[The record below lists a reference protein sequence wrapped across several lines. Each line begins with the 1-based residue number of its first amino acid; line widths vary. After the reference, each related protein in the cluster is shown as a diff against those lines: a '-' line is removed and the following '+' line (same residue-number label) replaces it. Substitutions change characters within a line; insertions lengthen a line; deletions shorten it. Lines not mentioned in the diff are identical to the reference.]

1 MRRVVSLFLPT
12 WPADRFRRRTDLSR
26 DEPLVTA
33 ARQGARRVVMAVDDA
48 ASRHGLKPGMTVADA
63 QTLVPGLT
71 VAEADPEGDRVALA
85 GLAAWAM
92 RRYSPIVS
100 PDPPDGILIDSTG
113 CDHLFGGEH
122 AMLADMYARLSRGG
136 IAARAAVAG
145 TPGAAYAVARVLAD
159 PIRIVA
165 QGDTEQALRP
175 LPVAA
180 LRLPQ
185 EVVAGLF
192 DLGFKQIGQ
201 ILDAP
206 CSALAVRFGPIVGQ
220 KLAWALGTTPE
231 LIAPHLP
238 ENLPQRRLV
247 FAEPLASPTS
257 LERAARDLAHQIAA
271 DLERR
276 AIGARCLDLLFERVD
291 NSIQAI
297 RVGLAQASRDPHH
310 FMRLLRGRLET
321 IDPGFG
327 IDAASLVTA
336 HVEPLPSQQLATGLS
351 GITRASDISELVDR
365 LTSLPSVRQ
374 VLRLAPVE
382 SDLPH
387 RSVQRLQALAP
398 PAQQTWPAWP
408 RPTRLIDPPE
418 LIMAI
423 PPDAP
428 DVFVWRGRAHRIC
441 KCDGPERIHGEWW
454 QAPREETATK
464 DYYRVED
471 ETGAQF
477 WIVRSGDAWH
487 VQGLFG

>member
-1 MRRVVSLFLPT
+1 M
-12 WPADRFRRRTDLSR
+12 A
-26 DEPLVTA
+26 
-33 ARQGARRVVMAVDDA
+33 AVDDA
-48 ASRHGLKPGMTVADA
+48 ARRHSLKPGMTVADA
-63 QTLVPGLT
+63 QTFVPDLT
-71 VAEADPEGDRVALA
+71 VMEADPAGDDAALA
-85 GLAAWAM
+85 MFAAWAV

-122 AMLADMYARLSRGG
+122 AMLADMHASLSRGG
-136 IAARAAVAG
+136 ISVCAAVAD

-185 EVVAGLF
+185 EIVAGLF
-192 DLGFKQIGQ
+192 DLGFREIGQ
-201 ILDAP
+201 VLDSP
-206 CSALAVRFGPIVGQ
+206 RTALAVRFGAAVGQ
-220 KLAWALGTTPE
+220 KLAWALGATPE
-231 LIAPHLP
+231 LIAPYLP
-238 ENLPQRRLV
+238 ENLPRQRLV
-247 FAEPLASPTS
+247 FAEPLASPAS
-257 LERAARDLAHQIAA
+257 LERAARDLAKQIAA

-276 AIGARCLDLLFERVD
+276 AMGARCLDLLFERVD

-297 RVGLAQASRDPHH
+297 RVGLAQASRNPDHL
-310 FMRLLRGRLET
+310 MRLLRGRLET

-327 IDAASLVTA
+327 IDAASLIA
-336 HVEPLPSQQLATGLS
+336 AQVEPLPSQQIATVL
-351 GITRASDISELVDR
+351 SDIGPETDMSELVDR
-365 LTSLPSVRQ
+365 LTSLPTVRQ
-374 VLRLAPVE
+374 VLRFAPVE
-382 SDLPH
+382 SDLPQ

-398 PAQQTWPAWP
+398 PAGQTWPSWP

-418 LIMAI
+418 LITAI
-423 PPDAP
+423 PHDAP
-428 DVFVWRGRAHRIC
+428 DAFVWRGRAHRIC

-454 QAPREETATK
+454 QAPREVAATR

-477 WIVRSGDAWH
+477 WIVHSGDAWH